1 MAEQKRGLGRG
12 FDSLIPT
19 KSVEAEFDVT
29 ESAAQS
35 ALREV
40 DPGLVDPNPH
50 QPRLD
55 FDPVELESLAAS
67 IQVHGILQPLVVTA
81 VGGRYELISGERRLR
96 AAKLTGLATVPVVVR
111 TIDEQSKLELALI
124 ENLQRE
130 DLNPMEMATAYQKLI
145 DEFGQDYEQIGKRMG
160 RDRSTVQ
167 NAVRLLMLPIEA
179 KRAVADGHITET
191 MGRTLLM
198 MPTPEQQV
206 EFMNLIL
213 KHKWSVRQAEN
224 YARGFNEKGT
234 HTHAQKMV
242 RKSTPITR
250 SLADFLGTKVV
261 QQNTA
266 KGGKLIIE
274 YYSEEE
280 LERIFKAIRPD
291 ETDVGN

>member
-19 KSVEAEFDVT
+19 KLVEAEFDVT
-29 ESAAQS
+29 SETTNTGDG
-35 ALREV
+35 LRELPV
-40 DPGLVDPNPH
+40 DLIDPNPH

-55 FDPVELESLAAS
+55 FDPIELESLAAS
-67 IQVHGILQPLVVTA
+67 IQVHGILQPLVVTRT
-81 VGGRYELISGERRLR
+81 GERYELVAGERRLR
-96 AAKLTGLATVPVVVR
+96 ASKLNGMKTVPAVVR
-111 TIDEQSKLELALI
+111 TLDEQSKLELALI

-130 DLNPMEMATAYQKLI
+130 DLNPMEMATAYQKLA
-145 DEFGQDYEQIGKRMG
+145 DQFSLSFEEIGARVG

-167 NAVRLLMLPIEA
+167 NVTRLLMLPLEA
-179 KRAVADGHITET
+179 KREVAAGNLTET

-198 MPTPEQQV
+198 MPDEQRQL
-206 EFMNLIL
+206 EFMNLIF

-224 YARGFNEKGT
+224 YARGYMEKGS
-234 HTHAQKMV
+234 HTHAKKMV

-250 SLADFLGTKVV
+250 SLTEYLGTKVL

-280 LERIFKAIRPD
+280 LERIYKAIQPGGD
-291 ETDVGN
+291 GA

>member
-19 KSVEAEFDVT
+19 RSGEAEFDVT